1 MAFSSSRVLSFH
13 NKNVLIKVV
22 IKGQKWTKKGRYRE
36 EVCFGLR
43 MHSVTIW
50 SLLPPLGNS
59 QPGKTP
65 STFLFLQCFHWQ
77 SYHRPQLS
85 PLLDSFTFHFLF
97 SCSQITSSLFFSQFV
112 ISSSAPQLNA
122 VQICGNSS
130 KQLLLKYAEIYV
142 NCPCWLCIA
151 FLYSFAMSSKLVLTQ
166 PKSASN
172 VLTLTCFSWL
182 CALFRMQFWRLQT
195 SLSLHIYRGCFKTA
209 SLRKLW
215 LNDDRHVL
223 CFCSRCCSLT
233 FSWAKQHA
241 IYDF

>member
-36 EVCFGLR
+36 KCVLVYGCT
-43 MHSVTIW
+43 VWTIW
-50 SLLPPLGNS
+50 SLLAPLGNS

-65 STFLFLQCFHWQ
+65 STFSFCNGFHWQ
-77 SYHRPQLS
+77 SLS
-85 PLLDSFTFHFLF
+85 SAPALTSPWQFYFSLLFF
-97 SCSQITSSLFFSQFV
+97 CSQLTSSLFFSQFV

-172 VLTLTCFSWL
+172 VLSLTCFSWL

-195 SLSLHIYRGCFKTA
+195 YLSLHIYRGCFKTA
-209 SLRKLW
+209 SVRKLW